1 MRALLPAFLFAASTF
16 AQESPTPAT
25 APTPQWIWD
34 AAVADEEEV
43 FFRRTF
49 RLGAAAKQ
57 ARLAVSCD
65 NHCRVFLDGALVSTN
80 DEWALPR
87 VVDVTARLTAGEHVL
102 AVHAWNDGGPAGLV
116 LRLSW
121 QEGGAAHE
129 LVSDAAF
136 RCSSDDPDGWD
147 RPGFDDAA
155 WPMATVVAELGAPS
169 APWSRALGKDALGV
183 DRDPFAPQLARVD
196 GELFEHRPDGTSAPS
211 TTALRL
217 LDVPRELGSWVAL
230 CIDDRGRLYASDQRR
245 GLYRIVP
252 AQREGAV
259 TTIERVAVEL
269 AGAQGLTWHG
279 GALYA
284 VVNGDGSGLYRL
296 TDTDGDDRLDR
307 VELLR
312 ALEGRGEHGPH
323 AVIPWGQDLLVV
335 CGNHTKLPELKSSRV
350 PMHWRE
356 DRLLPRLDEPHAYWE
371 GHSPPGGWVC
381 RVDPDGRDWELIACG
396 FRNPYDLAQVG
407 ATAVVYDADM
417 EWDMGLPWYR
427 PTRLL
432 RLQSGVDYGWRI
444 GSAKWPT
451 DYPEAPAALAELGP
465 GSPTGVAVRSQS
477 TWQELWL
484 LDWTFGTVYRG
495 GVGHGLKVSLQPG
508 VTGVPWPVADI
519 ALGRDAAYVVAG
531 GRGLPST
538 LTRLPIAPYEDPPYL
553 GVPRHD
559 DPWDTFA
566 QLDAATT
573 LANAARDPVAARIR
587 LEHLPV
593 AEWRSLVLD
602 DAERPAPVR
611 LAGLLALAR
620 CGGRA
625 DFAPAFEAL
634 GRLDYASLPHL
645 DRIAWL
651 RVHALLLLR
660 LGPATAD
667 ERAAVARRLL
677 PLFPSGDERQDQDLC
692 ELLAHVSADGLLE
705 KALPLLSPMRPAAA
719 PPWTEIAR
727 RSKQYGGEI
736 ERMIASMPPVGQ
748 LAIADALRLV
758 ERGWTKER
766 RTALFTFLAAA
777 RTRSGGSSYHGF
789 LDRLIDAHLE
799 RSTPDER
806 NELAEVVGRARR
818 QEPAFVAEPP
828 RGPGRRWTTGDIT
841 ALERQGFDG
850 RDLAWGRNLFQA
862 AGCASCHQFA
872 GEGGFGGP
880 DLTNLRGRFQA
891 YAVLEAIFDPDK
903 VVSEQYSG
911 RVVTHRD
918 GRTWFGVVHE
928 GYDGDTPVYEIV
940 PAVAEATPLRIAR
953 DDVLRVEPSPKSPM
967 PAGLAD
973 RLSADEVRDLV
984 AFLLSGG
991 RR

>member
-1 MRALLPAFLFAASTF
+1 MRTLLAVAGFAIVSV
-16 AQESPTPAT
+16 AQAPT

-65 NHCRVFLDGALVSTN
+65 NHCRVFVDGALVLAN

-87 VVDVTARLTAGEHVL
+87 VVDVTAQLTAGDHVL

-116 LRLSW
+116 VRLSW
-121 QEGGAAHE
+121 REGDTAHE

-155 WPMATVVAELGAPS
+155 WPMATVKAALGAAS
-169 APWSRALGKDALGV
+169 APWSHALGKDALGI

-230 CIDDRGRLYASDQRR
+230 CADDRGRLYASDQRR

-252 AQREGAV
+252 ARRAGEP
-259 TTIERVAVEL
+259 TTIERVPVDL
-269 AGAQGLTWHG
+269 GGAQGLAWHQ
-279 GALYA
+279 GALYV
-284 VVNGDGSGLYRL
+284 VVNGDGSGLYRVK
-296 TDTDGDDRLDR
+296 DRDGDDRLDH

-312 ALEGRGEHGPH
+312 ALEGQGEHGPH
-323 AVIPWGQDLLVV
+323 AVVPSGRGLYVV
-335 CGNHTKLPELKSSRV
+335 CGNHTKLPELKASRV

-381 RVDPDGRDWELIACG
+381 HVDDDGRDWELIACG
-396 FRNPYDLAQVG
+396 FRNPYDLAVVG
-407 ATAVVYDADM
+407 GTAVVYDADM

-465 GSPTGVAVRSQS
+465 GSPTGVAARGNAGE
-477 TWQELWL
+477 ELFL
-484 LDWTFGTVYRG
+484 LDWTFGTVYASS
-495 GVGHGLKVSLQPG
+495 GHSNSGAPLLRPS

-519 ALGRDAAYVVAG
+519 ATYENAAYVVAG

-538 LTRLPIAPYEDPPYL
+538 LTLLRLESVQDLPYGGVIAPRRSDPYA
-553 GVPRHD
+553 D
-559 DPWDTFA
+559 FA
-566 QLDAATT
+566 QWDAATT
-573 LANAARDPVAARIR
+573 LANAARDPIAARIR

-593 AEWRSLVLD
+593 EQWRSLVLD
-602 DAERPAPVR
+602 GAERPAPVA

-620 CGGRA
+620 CGGRG
-625 DFAPAFEAL
+625 DFAPAFAAL
-634 GRLDYASLPHL
+634 GRFDYAALSHL

-677 PLFPSGDERQDQDLC
+677 PLFPSGNERQDQDLC
-692 ELLAHVSADGLLE
+692 ELLAFVSADGLLD
-705 KALPLLSPMRPAAA
+705 KALPLLSPMRPAAP
-719 PPWTEIAR
+719 PPWAEIAR
-727 RSKQYGGEI
+727 RNDRYGGEI
-736 ERMIASMPPVGQ
+736 ERMLASMPPVGQ

-766 RTALFTFLAAA
+766 RTMLFTFLAAA
-777 RTRSGGSSYHGF
+777 RTRQGGSSYHGF

-806 NELAEVVGRARR
+806 HELAEVVGRARR
-818 QEPAFVAEPP
+818 KEPAFVAEPP
-828 RGPGRRWTTGDIT
+828 RGPGRRWTTGDIA
-841 ALERQGFDG
+841 ALEKQGFGG
-850 RDLAWGRNLFQA
+850 RDLAWGRNLFHA
-862 AGCASCHQFA
+862 AGCASCHLFA

-880 DLTNLRGRFQA
+880 DLTNLRGRFPA

-911 RVVTHRD
+911 RVVTHED
-918 GRTWFGVVHE
+918 GRTWFGIVHE
-928 GYDGDTPVYEIV
+928 GYDGDTPIYEIV
-940 PAVAEATPLRIAR
+940 PAVADAQPLRIAR
-953 DDVLRVEPSPKSPM
+953 DDVVRVEPSPKSPM
-967 PAGLAD
+967 PAGLVD
-973 RLSADEVRDLV
+973 RLSAEEVRDLV